1 MEQYAEQLNRRKYH
15 KEQTVKYKD
24 ELDALFKERYGY
36 SFNELMLDQHMIT
49 EAERGKIVLNK
60 TRGAA
65 VGQWKQLM
73 IDNDIA
79 YDVYKE
85 IDAFNDWDN
94 THSQLDEIIK
104 RHYEH
109 GVKYLNSDTDVR
121 NLYHKYE
128 QHKTSELMLKTNAN
142 SSYGNMP
149 QTNFGANK

>member
-15 KEQTVKYKD
+15 KEQTVKYRD
-24 ELDALFKERYGY
+24 ELDTLFKERYGY

-94 THSQLDEIIK
+94 TYSQLDEIIK
-104 RHYEH
+104 RYQYKE
-109 GVKYLNSDTDVR
+109 GLYQYYTKNNSEIKKAVAILN
-121 NLYHKYE
+121 
-128 QHKTSELMLKTNAN
+128 
-142 SSYGNMP
+142 NMP
-149 QTNFGANK
+149 EYNRLLKI

>member
-1 MEQYAEQLNRRKYH
+1 
-15 KEQTVKYKD
+15 
-24 ELDALFKERYGY
+24 
-36 SFNELMLDQHMIT
+36 MLDQHMIT

-94 THSQLDEIIK
+94 TYSQLDEIIK

-109 GVKYLNSDTDVR
+109 GVTYLNSDIDVR

-142 SSYGNMP
+142 SSYGNMQ